1 MTRPY
6 GERLAQYRSLLGE
19 DPALAPLSPNLA
31 PGDPAGAVAG
41 LVLAPALGGF
51 TQWLLA
57 WAKGRGIKRLYF
69 LARDGYCF
77 LRAARSLSDA
87 MGLGLDCRYL
97 CCSRQALRLPL
108 FHLDPQQGL
117 DALCRNSMDLTLD
130 KLLARAGL
138 APGERQAWGKAL
150 ALPFGL
156 GERLPRT
163 ALPQV
168 RRALERS
175 PVLLRLLEER
185 SKAALPA
192 LAGYLRQEGLLEDVP
207 CALVDSG
214 WLGSLQQ
221 GLQTALSLLG
231 RPAPLEGCYF
241 GLYQV
246 PTEMDRA
253 RYHSYLFAPEGPLGA
268 KARFNNCVFEAVF
281 TAPHGMTLGYRRAG
295 GRWLPVLGEG
305 GGHPLLGKLLPS
317 FDQYLAGLAALCREQ
332 GLAAGLTQRREAVK
346 KLLGAFFTAPWP
358 QEAELF
364 GSLPFSDEA
373 AEGKPTP
380 LAAPLTDRELMRSHG
395 PARLLAQAGLCRPC
409 RESAWPQASAV
420 LYSAHPRRRLGE
432 QALYQILRSL
442 KQQAHHT

>member
-77 LRAARSLSDA
+77 LRAARSLSA
-87 MGLGLDCRYL
+87 ALGLGLDCRYL

-108 FHLDPQQGL
+108 FHLDPQRGL

-168 RRALERS
+168 R
-175 PVLLRLLEER
+175 
-185 SKAALPA
+185 
-192 LAGYLRQEGLLEDVP
+192 
-207 CALVDSG
+207 
-214 WLGSLQQ
+214 
-221 GLQTALSLLG
+221 
-231 RPAPLEGCYF
+231 
-241 GLYQV
+241 
-246 PTEMDRA
+246 
-253 RYHSYLFAPEGPLGA
+253 GPWNTPPPSSA
-268 KARFNNCVFEAVF
+268 CWRNAQK
-281 TAPHGMTLGYRRAG
+281 RRC
-295 GRWLPVLGEG
+295 
-305 GGHPLLGKLLPS
+305 
-317 FDQYLAGLAALCREQ
+317 Q
-332 GLAAGLTQRREAVK
+332 
-346 KLLGAFFTAPWP
+346 PWP
-358 QEAELF
+358 
-364 GSLPFSDEA
+364 D
-373 AEGKPTP
+373 
-380 LAAPLTDRELMRSHG
+380 
-395 PARLLAQAGLCRPC
+395 
-409 RESAWPQASAV
+409 
-420 LYSAHPRRRLGE
+420 
-432 QALYQILRSL
+432 I
-442 KQQAHHT
+442 